1 MSRNGKSQSNFRLYL
16 YAIIPDEVDVIFD
29 VDSINDKN
37 DVFTIPFAGLSA
49 VVSKNDQVDYRKL
62 KRSDATQYLV
72 THQRVIEVVMQEF
85 PLLPV
90 RFGTTMDDIEQVRKL
105 LNQKQQLFKEMLEK
119 HKDQTQYEIAV
130 LWELQ
135 PVFQAIAQT
144 TPVQELREQIE
155 SMSQQETTKTN
166 GDNSDDG
173 ALRKQQIELGKL
185 VKMIFDNS
193 RISLQNIIL
202 PVLRQTS
209 IDTVINPPMDD
220 SMVLN
225 TALLVNESDR
235 PTLEKNLEELD
246 AAFERNKKQLPG
258 ETSLTFRLVGPL
270 PLYSF
275 ASVDIQPISFPIID
289 QARQKLGLEKSA
301 TLKEIKTA
309 YRKKAALIHPDHQP
323 NLENA
328 EEQMAELTE
337 AYKLLSA
344 YSNASE
350 EPCTFT
356 ETDVKNTLLVSM
368 VRQPDF
374 QQTIVD
380 PVV

>member
-1 MSRNGKSQSNFRLYL
+1 MSKNGKSQVNSSLYV
-16 YAIIPDEVDVIFD
+16 YAIIPEEVDVIFD

-49 VVSKNDQVDYRKL
+49 VVSKTDQVDYRKL

-72 THQRVIEVVMQEF
+72 IHQRVIEMVMQEF

-90 RFGTTMDDIEQVRKL
+90 RFGTTLDDTEQVIKL
-105 LNQKQQLFKEMLEK
+105 LNQKQQLFSEMLEK

-155 SMSQQETTKTN
+155 SMSRQKTTKTN
-166 GDNSDDG
+166 GNHSDDDT
-173 ALRKQQIELGKL
+173 LREQQIELGKL
-185 VKMIFDNS
+185 VKTIFDNS
-193 RISLQNIIL
+193 RISLQNIIF
-202 PVLRQTS
+202 PVLRQNS

-220 SMVLN
+220 CMVLN
-225 TALLVNESDR
+225 IALLVNESDR
-235 PTLEKNLEELD
+235 PILEKNLEELD

-258 ETSLTFRLVGPL
+258 ETNLTFRLVGPL

-275 ASVDIQPISFPIID
+275 ASVAIQPISFPIID
-289 QARQKLGLEKSA
+289 QARQKLGLEKTA
-301 TLKEIKTA
+301 TSQDIKTA

-328 EEQMAELTE
+328 EEQMAVLTE

-344 YSNASE
+344 YSDASE
-350 EPCTFT
+350 ESCIFT
-356 ETDVKNTLLVSM
+356 ESDVKNTLLVSV

-374 QQTIVD
+374 QLTTVGPIA
-380 PVV
+380 